1 MPGGMELSSGE
12 DGSTDYPSKANR
24 AAWTEGMIDDG
35 TDTAGTLGLGGFHS
49 GICTGAVGSAAGAG
63 FVHGSG
69 NHPDGQAA
77 RPFSG
82 DGERLLTSSMINN
95 YVKDGV
101 LPRPEAKKYSRQHLA
116 MLMMI
121 CMLKSVLTLP
131 ETHAILEG
139 MRAGNGVEELYPV
152 FSSIHQRAMQET
164 AQRIGE
170 ARNQEAAA
178 LYQLAMT
185 MALEANAR
193 RIAAARILDSLM
205 PREDREREKEKKEEK
220 KAKKDVRRSSSAG
233 PSGSRMQQHCP

>member
-1 MPGGMELSSGE
+1 
-12 DGSTDYPSKANR
+12 
-24 AAWTEGMIDDG
+24 
-35 TDTAGTLGLGGFHS
+35 
-49 GICTGAVGSAAGAG
+49 
-63 FVHGSG
+63 
-69 NHPDGQAA
+69 
-77 RPFSG
+77 
-82 DGERLLTSSMINN
+82 MINN

-220 KAKKDVRRSSSAG
+220 KAKKER
-233 PSGSRMQQHCP
+233 PSE